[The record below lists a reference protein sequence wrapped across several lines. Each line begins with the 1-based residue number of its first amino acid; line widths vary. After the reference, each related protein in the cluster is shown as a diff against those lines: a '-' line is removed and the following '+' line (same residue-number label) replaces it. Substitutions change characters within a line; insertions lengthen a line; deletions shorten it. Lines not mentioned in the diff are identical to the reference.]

1 MLESKLSNLS
11 EFGFDLVEGK
21 FRPRDE
27 IKLRVSAH
35 PSGCV
40 SQVSMLTSGLSSDH

>member
-27 IKLRVSAH
+27 IKLRVAN
-35 PSGCV
+35 V
-40 SQVSMLTSGLSSDH
+40 DSSSLPHARLLWKLA

>member
-11 EFGFDLVEGK
+11 GFDLVEGK

-27 IKLRVSAH
+27 IKVRVAN
-35 PSGCV
+35 V
-40 SQVSMLTSGLSSDH
+40 DSSSLPHARLLWKLA